1 MNPACWPPP
10 AWGPTIPAW
19 LNPASP
25 ALHIRLTPKT
35 NQRKGLRESMMEQD
49 MQQILFTQDQ
59 VAARVQELAAQ
70 ITRDYAGKTPLVVGV
85 LRGSFIFM
93 ADLVRHLDLP
103 LTLDFMAAS
112 SYGAGTTSSGLVNI
126 RLDLHD
132 DIAGRDVLLVEDILD
147 TGNTLSK
154 LVAEL
159 KGRHPA
165 SLKLCVLLDKA
176 RAADTASGSRLCGFH
191 HPRRLRGGLRPG
203 LRPKIP
209 PAAVHRGAETQ
220 RLRITAPAGPL
231 PRHPAAEASPPQK
244 GVTSF

>member
-1 MNPACWPPP
+1 
-10 AWGPTIPAW
+10 
-19 LNPASP
+19 
-25 ALHIRLTPKT
+25 
-35 NQRKGLRESMMEQD
+35 MMEQD

-126 RLDLHD
+126 RLDLH
-132 DIAGRDVLLVEDILD
+132 
-147 TGNTLSK
+147 
-154 LVAEL
+154 EL

-165 SLKLCVLLDKA
+165 SLKLCVLLDKPE
-176 RAADTASGSRLCGFH
+176 RRTRPLEADYVGFTIPDAFVVGCGLDYDQKY
-191 HPRRLRGGLRPG
+191 R
-203 LRPKIP
+203 
-209 PAAVHRGAETQ
+209 Q
-220 RLRITAPAGPL
+220 L
-231 PRHPAAEASPPQK
+231 PYI
-244 GVTSF
+244 GVLKPSVYE

>member
-1 MNPACWPPP
+1 
-10 AWGPTIPAW
+10 
-19 LNPASP
+19 
-25 ALHIRLTPKT
+25 
-35 NQRKGLRESMMEQD
+35 MMEQD

-70 ITRDYAGKTPLVVGV
+70 ITRDYVGKTPLVVGV

-165 SLKLCVLLDKA
+165 SLKLCVLLDKPE
-176 RAADTASGSRLCGFH
+176 RRTQPLEADYVGFTIPDAFVVGCGLDYDQKY
-191 HPRRLRGGLRPG
+191 R
-203 LRPKIP
+203 
-209 PAAVHRGAETQ
+209 Q
-220 RLRITAPAGPL
+220 L
-231 PRHPAAEASPPQK
+231 PYI
-244 GVTSF
+244 GVLKPSVYE

>member
-1 MNPACWPPP
+1 
-10 AWGPTIPAW
+10 
-19 LNPASP
+19 
-25 ALHIRLTPKT
+25 
-35 NQRKGLRESMMEQD
+35 MMEQD

-165 SLKLCVLLDKA
+165 SLKLCVLLDKPE
-176 RAADTASGSRLCGFH
+176 RRTRPLEADYVGITIPDAFVVGCGLDYDQKY
-191 HPRRLRGGLRPG
+191 R
-203 LRPKIP
+203 
-209 PAAVHRGAETQ
+209 Q
-220 RLRITAPAGPL
+220 L
-231 PRHPAAEASPPQK
+231 PYI
-244 GVTSF
+244 GVLKPSVYE

>member
-1 MNPACWPPP
+1 
-10 AWGPTIPAW
+10 
-19 LNPASP
+19 
-25 ALHIRLTPKT
+25 
-35 NQRKGLRESMMEQD
+35 MMEQD

-165 SLKLCVLLDKA
+165 SLKLCVLLDKPE
-176 RAADTASGSRLCGFH
+176 RRTRPLEADYVGFTIQKY
-191 HPRRLRGGLRPG
+191 R
-203 LRPKIP
+203 
-209 PAAVHRGAETQ
+209 Q
-220 RLRITAPAGPL
+220 L
-231 PRHPAAEASPPQK
+231 PYI
-244 GVTSF
+244 GVLKPSVYE